1 MPAGVKAQAVVERGN
16 ILTALLLRDIE
27 NNEQTILCCE
37 DPCDWE
43 AALSEL
49 SINLDEVYVVYILFM
64 HGWLCVYLCMQLSTT
79 EIRTN
84 PFDVHVSHN

>member
-49 SINLDEVYVVYILFM
+49 SINLDEVAKCICSIYIIYA
-64 HGWLCVYLCMQLSTT
+64 WLAMC
-79 EIRTN
+79 I
-84 PFDVHVSHN
+84 FVHAIVNN